1 MFSKSTEY
9 ALRATIYIAQKSS
22 IERKLGMDE
31 ISKGIGSPRSFTA
44 KILQR
49 LTKDNKIVSSV
60 TGPGG
65 GFYITAKAK
74 KMPVLSILEAMEEDE
89 VLTKCVLGLDQCSET
104 RPCPMHSKYK
114 VIKQQLIQLF
124 ERKTIQ
130 TLAEEISRGTRIY

>member
-1 MFSKSTEY
+1 
-9 ALRATIYIAQKSS
+9 
-22 IERKLGMDE
+22 MDE

-60 TGPGG
+60 PGPGG

-89 VLTKCVLGLDQCSET
+89 VLIKCVLGLDQCSET
-104 RPCPMHSKYK
+104 RPCPMHSEYK

-130 TLAEEISRGTRIY
+130 TLADEISRGTRIY

>member
-22 IERKLGMDE
+22 IEKKLGMDE
-31 ISKGIGSPRSFTA
+31 ISKGIGSPRPFTA
-44 KILQR
+44 KILQY

-60 TGPGG
+60 PGPGG

-104 RPCPMHSKYK
+104 RPCPMHSEYK

-130 TLAEEISRGTRIY
+130 TLAEEIGRGTRIY

>member
-9 ALRATIYIAQKSS
+9 ALRATIYIAQKST
-22 IERKLGMDE
+22 IEKKLGLDE

-60 TGPGG
+60 PGPGG
-65 GFYITAKAK
+65 GFYITGKAK
-74 KMPVLSILEAMEEDE
+74 EMPVLSILETMEEDE
-89 VLTKCVLGLDQCSET
+89 VLTKCVLGLAQCSET
-104 RPCPMHSKYK
+104 RPCPMHSEYK
-114 VIKQQLIQLF
+114 FIKQQLIQLF